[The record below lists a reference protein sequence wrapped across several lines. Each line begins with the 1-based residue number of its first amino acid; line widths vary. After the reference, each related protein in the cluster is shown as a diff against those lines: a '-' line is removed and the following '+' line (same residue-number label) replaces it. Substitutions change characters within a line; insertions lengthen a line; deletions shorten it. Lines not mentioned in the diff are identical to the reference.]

1 MRDRGS
7 RWSPQC
13 LVTSQIL
20 QLWLSQAREG
30 KVVSSL
36 QGWPVNPGRE
46 PPDRNAAHLCVL
58 GFLRQEGGEPCEIS
72 NTGHLTNTKIRF
84 LEKNL
89 YCECVL
95 DLIFFF
101 LFKI

>member
-20 QLWLSQAREG
+20 QLWLSQARAG

-36 QGWPVNPGRE
+36 QGWPANPGRE
-46 PPDRNAAHLCVL
+46 PPDPPVCPGLPKAGRRRGTL
-58 GFLRQEGGEPCEIS
+58 
-72 NTGHLTNTKIRF
+72 
-84 LEKNL
+84 
-89 YCECVL
+89 
-95 DLIFFF
+95 
-101 LFKI
+101 